1 MKSTMVDG
9 PASRLVSAVS
19 RLTADTEHTV
29 VYLLL
34 ALVPTA
40 FLLFALR
47 RNTSSGPKFPI
58 WLPIEIALARYAV
71 TTGGWS
77 RRI

>member
-1 MKSTMVDG
+1 MVDG
-9 PASRLVSAVS
+9 PAARLASAVS
-19 RLTADTEHTV
+19 RLAADTERTV
-29 VYLLL
+29 IYLLL
-34 ALVPTA
+34 ALIPAA

-47 RNTSSGPKFPI
+47 RKTPGGPKFPI

-71 TTGGWS
+71 ATGGRS

>member
-1 MKSTMVDG
+1 MQSTMVNG
-9 PASRLVSAVS
+9 PAARLASVVPRLSADAE
-19 RLTADTEHTV
+19 RTTL
-29 VYLLL
+29 YLLL

-40 FLLFALR
+40 VLLFALR
-47 RNTSSGPKFPI
+47 RKTPSGPKFPI

-71 TTGGWS
+71 ATGGWS